1 MTKNLMALLL
11 ILALFS
17 CNKEVEFISLPPFT
31 VYPNP
36 FTDSF
41 LLTLDANIPGES
53 NVRILTGNEEVVV
66 EINNITPGGNFAV
79 DMRDQE
85 KGIYYVELVYEGETF
100 IHPVLK
106 AE

>member
-41 LLTLDANIPGES
+41 LLTLDANIQGS
-53 NVRILTGNEEVVV
+53 R
-66 EINNITPGGNFAV
+66 
-79 DMRDQE
+79 M
-85 KGIYYVELVYEGETF
+85 YVFL
-100 IHPVLK
+100 PAMK
-106 AE
+106 KWW